1 MGCADR
7 FLQAVNAMKR
17 FANFRDIDVISKAV
31 SILPHPEAKVRQV
44 KLPISATNSF
54 KAYHFHTFSGA
65 HASTHASARAEN
77 HSLGTALF
85 AQPAVWCPCTCA
97 GCSHNSQQLH

>member
-1 MGCADR
+1 MSVNMLSLLILCEYGL

-44 KLPISATNSF
+44 KRPISATNPL
-54 KAYHFHTFSGA
+54 KTHHFHTISSA
-65 HASTHASARAEN
+65 HASSHARAR
-77 HSLGTALF
+77 A
-85 AQPAVWCPCTCA
+85 
-97 GCSHNSQQLH
+97 